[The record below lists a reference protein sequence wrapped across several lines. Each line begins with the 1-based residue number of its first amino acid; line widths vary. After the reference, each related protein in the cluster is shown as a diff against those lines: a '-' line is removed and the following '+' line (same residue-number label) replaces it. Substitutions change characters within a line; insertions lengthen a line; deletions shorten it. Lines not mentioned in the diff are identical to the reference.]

1 MDIGDRDSRKR
12 EIASIGNMFVV
23 ERFGILHAGT
33 DYPQLDVDGPTE
45 LSETPSFSEA
55 RRIWR
60 RWVKEKTCGTARIYR
75 MRYFYSLH
83 DCIGEH
89 KIGLNDTG
97 ESADWIDVA
106 DENEYLEL

>member
-1 MDIGDRDSRKR
+1 MDIGDRDSYGR

-60 RWVKEKTCGTARIYR
+60 RWIKEKTCGTARIYR

-83 DCIGEH
+83 DCIGTH
-89 KIGLNDTG
+89 LIGLNDCG